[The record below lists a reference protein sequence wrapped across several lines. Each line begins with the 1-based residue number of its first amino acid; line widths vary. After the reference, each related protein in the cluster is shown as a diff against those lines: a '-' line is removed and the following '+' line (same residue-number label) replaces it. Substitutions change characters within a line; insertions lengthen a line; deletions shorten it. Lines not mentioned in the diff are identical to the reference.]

1 MGTANTSRD
10 SSTRRSCMEQLTSPH
25 ISGLDTERSG
35 SVVSGQWSPP
45 GTLGT
50 GTTHSAGSCS
60 MTITRSGM
68 HARIIRLASTNRI
81 FGGEDFCRKTW

>member
-1 MGTANTSRD
+1 MGTANTRRD

-25 ISGLDTERSG
+25 ISGLGT
-35 SVVSGQWSPP
+35 SGQWSPP

-68 HARIIRLASTNRI
+68 HARIIRLANTNRI
-81 FGGEDFCRKTW
+81 FGGEDFCRKT